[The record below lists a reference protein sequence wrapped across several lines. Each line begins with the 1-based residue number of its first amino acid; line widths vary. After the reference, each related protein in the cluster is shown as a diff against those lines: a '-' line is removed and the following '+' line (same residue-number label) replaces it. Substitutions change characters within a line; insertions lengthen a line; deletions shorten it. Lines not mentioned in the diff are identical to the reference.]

1 MARSLRPILQRVPR
15 WAILALPAV
24 LVLLAVGMA
33 AWIVVLERQVTAK
46 WEGRKWNLPS
56 RVYSDAYL
64 LYPGRRIDPADFEA
78 RLGRL
83 GYLEQAGGV
92 DDPGEY
98 ASEGSEWLVYLHA
111 FAYPDGENP
120 PIPIRIETAG
130 GTIRSLTHARTG
142 DTLSSAALEPEVIGV
157 IFDQH
162 MEDRTPVDLAEVPP
176 HVVQAILAVEDARF
190 YAHPGIDPI
199 RVVGAAVANLRAGQ
213 TVQGGSTITQQLVK
227 NYYLTAERTYTRKVK
242 EALMA
247 AILEFKYPKRDIL
260 EAYLNEIYFGQRG
273 ASSIM
278 GIEEAAQHYFGKSV
292 REIDLAEAATLAGLI
307 RDPRRYNPSK
317 SPEVAKERRDL
328 VLALMHDQERI
339 TDDQHARA
347 RRAPL
352 AVRRRDARVND
363 APYFV
368 DYVLRELADR
378 YPRRLL
384 QSQGLR
390 IFTTLDMGQQ
400 IAARQA
406 LVEGLAHLEEGY
418 PRLARRKGELEG
430 AVVVLDPQTGFVR
443 AMVGGR
449 DYEESQFNRAEQARR
464 QPGSTFKPFV
474 YLTAFLTPGRWS
486 PASVIDDEPF
496 EIVSGGQTWSP
507 ENYDRTYH
515 GTVSLRSALSQSM
528 NVATSRLALSVGLS
542 RVTHTAKEAGIES
555 LLRPLPSLALGA
567 FEVTPLELAAAY
579 ATLAN
584 GGIRTEP
591 LSILAAVDEGGEVVQ
606 HREVSMDRVLPADAV
621 YLVNDM
627 LKDVF
632 DSGTARRARGLGYG
646 GHAAGKT
653 GTTNDT
659 RDAWFVGYTTELVAL
674 AWVGYDDNSPIGLH
688 GDRAALPIWVE
699 FMKRSGYGD
708 RSPAFPAPRNIVLV
722 EVDPETGELAS
733 PWCPATR
740 YELFVEGTEPTA
752 QCRLHGHGGGEDGWW
767 IF

>member
-1 MARSLRPILQRVPR
+1 MTRSLPGLLQRIPR
-15 WAILALPAV
+15 RAILVLPLV
-24 LVLLAVGMA
+24 LVLLVVALA
-33 AWIVVLERQVTAK
+33 AWVVVLERQVTAK

-64 LYPGRRIDPADFEA
+64 LYPGRRIDAEDFET
-78 RLGRL
+78 RLRRL

-98 ASEGSEWLVYLHA
+98 ASEESEWLVYLHA
-111 FAYPDGENP
+111 FAYPDGANP
-120 PIPIRIETAG
+120 PLPIRIEMRG
-130 GTIRSLTHARTG
+130 GTIGSLTHGRTG
-142 DTLSSAALEPEVIGV
+142 ETLSSAALEPEVIGV

-162 MEDRTPVDLAEVPP
+162 MEDRTPVDLQEVPL
-176 HVVQAILAVEDARF
+176 HVVDAILAVEDARY

-199 RVVGAAVANLRAGQ
+199 RIVGAALANVRARE
-213 TVQGGSTITQQLVK
+213 TTQGGSTITQQLVK
-227 NYYLTAERTYTRKVK
+227 NYYLSAERTYERKIK

-247 AILEFKYPKRDIL
+247 AILEFKYSKREIL

-278 GIEEAAQHYFGKSV
+278 GIEEASQHYFGKSV

-307 RDPRRYNPSK
+307 RDPRRYNPTQ
-317 SPEVAKERRDL
+317 SPDVARERRDL

-339 TDDQHARA
+339 TDDQLARA
-347 RRAPL
+347 RNAPL
-352 AVRRRDARVND
+352 AVRQRDARVND
-363 APYFV
+363 APFFV

-400 IAARQA
+400 IAAREA
-406 LVEGLAHLEEGY
+406 LIEGLAHLEEGY

-449 DYEESQFNRAEQARR
+449 DYQDSQFNRAEQARR

-486 PASVIDDEPF
+486 PASTIEDVPF
-496 EIVSGGQTWSP
+496 EIVSAGQTWSP
-507 ENYDRTYH
+507 ENYDQTYH
-515 GTVSLRSALSQSM
+515 GTVTLRNALSQSM

-542 RVTHTAKEAGIES
+542 RVTRTAKEAGIES
-555 LLRPLPSLALGA
+555 RLRPLPSLALGA
-567 FEVTPLELAAAY
+567 FEVSPLELASAY

-584 GGIRTEP
+584 GGIRTQP
-591 LSILAAVDEGGEVVQ
+591 LSILAAVDDGGEVVQ

-632 DSGTARRARGLGYG
+632 DTGTARRARALGYG
-646 GHAAGKT
+646 GRAAGKT

-659 RDAWFVGYTTELVAL
+659 RDAWFVGYTTEMVAL
-674 AWVGYDDNSPIGLH
+674 VWVGYDDNSPLGLH

-722 EVDPETGELAS
+722 EVDPETGELAG
-733 PWCPATR
+733 PGCPTTR
-740 YELFVEGTEPTA
+740 FEVFVAGTEPQR
-752 QCRLHGHGGGEDGWW
+752 QCHLHGVDEGWW

>member
-1 MARSLRPILQRVPR
+1 MARAIPRLLRSAPR
-15 WAILALPAV
+15 WAILGVPLALV
-24 LVLLAVGMA
+24 ILAVGLA

-64 LYPGRRIDPADFEA
+64 LYPGRRIDAGDFET
-78 RLGRL
+78 RLRRL

-98 ASEGSEWLVYLHA
+98 ASEDAVWLVYLHA
-111 FAYPDGENP
+111 FAYPDGANP
-120 PIPIRIETAG
+120 PIPIRIEMG
-130 GTIRSLTHARTG
+130 GGAIRGLTQARTG
-142 DTLSSAALEPEVIGV
+142 ETLASAALEPEVIGV

-162 MEDRTPVDLAEVPP
+162 MEDRTPVDLQEVPP
-176 HVVQAILAVEDARF
+176 HVVDAILAVEDAR
-190 YAHPGIDPI
+190 YYGHPGIDPI
-199 RVVGAAVANLRAGQ
+199 RILGAALANLRAGE

-227 NYYLTAERTYTRKVK
+227 NYYLTADRTYERKMK

-247 AILEFKYPKRDIL
+247 AILEFKYSKREIL

-278 GIEEAAQHYFGKSV
+278 GIEEASQHYFGKSV

-307 RDPRRYNPSK
+307 RDPRRYNPAQ
-317 SPEVAKERRDL
+317 SPEVARERRDL
-328 VLALMHDQERI
+328 VLGLMHDQERI
-339 TDDQHARA
+339 TDDQLARA
-347 RRAPL
+347 RGAPL

-400 IAARQA
+400 IAAREA
-406 LVEGLAHLEEGY
+406 LVEGLAHLEDGY
-418 PRLARRKGELEG
+418 PRIARRKGELEG

-449 DYEESQFNRAEQARR
+449 DYQDSQFNRAEQARR

-486 PASVIDDEPF
+486 PASTIEDEPF
-496 EIVSGGQTWSP
+496 EVVSAGQTWSP
-507 ENYDRTYH
+507 ENYDQTYH
-515 GTVSLRSALSQSM
+515 GTVTLRNALSQSM

-542 RVTHTAKEAGIES
+542 RVTRTAKEAGIES
-555 LLRPLPSLALGA
+555 RLRPLPSLALGA
-567 FEVTPLELAAAY
+567 FEVSPLELASAY

-584 GGIRTEP
+584 GGIRTQP
-591 LSILAAVDEGGEVVQ
+591 LSILAAVDDGGEVVQ

-632 DSGTARRARGLGYG
+632 DTGTARRSRALGYG

-674 AWVGYDDNSPIGLH
+674 VWVGYDDNGPIGLH

-708 RSPAFPAPRNIVLV
+708 RSPEFPAPRNIVLV
-722 EVDPETGELAS
+722 EVDPETGELAG
-733 PWCPATR
+733 PGCPITR
-740 YELFVEGTEPTA
+740 FEVFVEGTEP
-752 QCRLHGHGGGEDGWW
+752 QSECHLHGDSDGWW